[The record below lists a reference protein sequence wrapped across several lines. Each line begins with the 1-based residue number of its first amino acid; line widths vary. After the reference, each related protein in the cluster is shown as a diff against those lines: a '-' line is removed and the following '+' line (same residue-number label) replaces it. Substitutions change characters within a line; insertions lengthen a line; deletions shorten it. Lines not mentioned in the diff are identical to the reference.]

1 MTTGHKRKAKPTQPA
16 PERAIEW
23 TRADPD
29 ELAKFDPA
37 SKLCTMNCGP
47 SGLDPR
53 SRAERML
60 LCDDC
65 ETVRGILPAALRI
78 EQKATEEKD
87 PMNTTATPEQ
97 AAALAARELANYLNR
112 GDLVPAE
119 VAGLRAH
126 LERVT
131 RDCHAAI
138 DACEARHA
146 ALLAEA
152 EDRYSS

>member
-1 MTTGHKRKAKPTQPA
+1 MKARKPKPEQAPPA
-16 PERAIEW
+16 PIEW
-23 TRADPD
+23 TRADPA
-29 ELAKFDPA
+29 ELAAFDP
-37 SKLCTMNCGP
+37 STRRCTMNCGP
-47 SGLDPR
+47 HGLDPR
-53 SRAERML
+53 SRAERLL

-65 ETVRGILPAALRI
+65 ETVRSIRPASLRI
-78 EQKATEEKD
+78 DHKTTEEKD
-87 PMNTTATPEQ
+87 PMNTAATPEQ
-97 AAALAARELANYLNR
+97 AAALTARELANYLSR

-146 ALLAEA
+146 ALLADA
-152 EDRYSS
+152 EERYS